1 VSFGQSPSFI
11 GLERR
16 DTYGHLKCRTNG
28 SPCSSKSVSIMRMP
42 ANLASSGIKDQRR
55 LLWLSR
61 QFIVYQ
67 HKIASNTS
75 AMGNWMPVA

>member
-1 VSFGQSPSFI
+1 
-11 GLERR
+11 
-16 DTYGHLKCRTNG
+16 
-28 SPCSSKSVSIMRMP
+28 MRMP
-42 ANLASSGIKDQRR
+42 ANLAGSGIKDQRR

-75 AMGNWMPVA
+75 AKGNGMPVA